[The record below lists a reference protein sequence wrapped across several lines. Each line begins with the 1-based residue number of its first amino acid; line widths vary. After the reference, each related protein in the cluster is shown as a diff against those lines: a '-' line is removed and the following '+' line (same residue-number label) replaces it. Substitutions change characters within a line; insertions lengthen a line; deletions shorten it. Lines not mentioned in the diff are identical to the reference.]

1 MLDWNVFWKL
11 FANQGQHIRLSL
23 REFPFDAAATFW
35 RTWLEI
41 MAAPL
46 QISFVRAAANALPAR
61 SLVSQIPAD
70 TFRTIAKVFNGEDEK
85 QEGVGILFN
94 AYDFLEGHEYV
105 YLNATAVGLTG
116 KRWGRSN
123 ADRPWIKYRPI
134 TPQGVE
140 DALRLYEY
148 GFGGGSSLLDG
159 AYFRGIILSE
169 IPNPSGEIDRIAVIR
184 PQADRWIGSAPLSW
198 VEMKDMQT
206 EVNFNGT
213 YFGERERIRLMNRR
227 RKKGHANDM
236 KQIALL
242 ELPLNEQRGWFDY
255 IFENEDVFTSA
266 CTRGMALAD
275 YL

>member
-1 MLDWNVFWKL
+1 M
-11 FANQGQHIRLSL
+11 
-23 REFPFDAAATFW
+23 
-35 RTWLEI
+35 
-41 MAAPL
+41 
-46 QISFVRAAANALPAR
+46 
-61 SLVSQIPAD
+61 
-70 TFRTIAKVFNGEDEK
+70 
-85 QEGVGILFN
+85 
-94 AYDFLEGHEYV
+94 
-105 YLNATAVGLTG
+105 GLTG
-116 KRWGRSN
+116 KRWGRNN

-184 PQADRWIGSAPLSW
+184 PQADRWIGPAPLSW

-266 CTRGMALAD
+266 CIRGMALAN